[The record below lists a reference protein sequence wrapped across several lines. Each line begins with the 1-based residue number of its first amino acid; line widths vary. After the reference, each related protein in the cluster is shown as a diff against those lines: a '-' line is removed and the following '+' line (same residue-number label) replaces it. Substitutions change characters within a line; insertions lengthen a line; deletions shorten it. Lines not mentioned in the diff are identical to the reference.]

1 MKLAH
6 AGVMTTSPEADAF
19 EVFLARQ
26 RERVRGQVT
35 RSRARQQR
43 RLRAVSEEVSVEHR
57 GTPQGS
63 GTGSFHVWRERMG
76 RDRGV
81 DTT

>member
-6 AGVMTTSPEADAF
+6 AGVMTTSPETDAF

-26 RERVRGQVT
+26 RERVRGQIN

-43 RLRAVSEEVSVEHR
+43 RLSAVSDQVAVEHR

-63 GTGSFHVWRERMG
+63 GTGSFNVWRERVG
-76 RDRGV
+76 RDGWV
-81 DTT
+81 DPT